1 MAAWRKGW
9 DSNPRGAYTPGGFQ
23 DRCLKPLG
31 HPSVA
36 TISMALAHIPDRTF
50 FEHRAVCYRFATI
63 FALAKRSVDGC
74 RSSPVASSISIR
86 WAKCVRPQSPQL
98 SRWSASQPSTPPSA
112 PGIVNTEDLRGNASG
127 IKCPRD
133 RNTQVGVPAVVEFPP
148 AVGRAEVPCIIEV
161 GTAAIDTLT
170 AINRDQWRTVRR
182 CPIVVIFI
190 AIFDPLQCVAMCV
203 V

>member
-1 MAAWRKGW
+1 MTMFWGYFEGGEVVWQSRWRKGW

-23 DRCLKPLG
+23 DRCLKPIG

-86 WAKCVRPQSPQL
+86 WAKCVRPP
-98 SRWSASQPSTPPSA
+98 
-112 PGIVNTEDLRGNASG
+112 VNATIAM
-127 IKCPRD
+127 
-133 RNTQVGVPAVVEFPP
+133 VGKPALH
-148 AVGRAEVPCIIEV
+148 
-161 GTAAIDTLT
+161 AA
-170 AINRDQWRTVRR
+170 
-182 CPIVVIFI
+182 
-190 AIFDPLQCVAMCV
+190 
-203 V
+203 